1 MDGGQRALTVIPVIN
16 DDRYNDIDS
25 NNTSDVENDENE
37 NEDDDDIDISNY
49 SKLFFPKGGHRLQL
63 RSSLESSSMQ
73 MTSRLQ
79 NSVNNNENRSQARVD
94 CLH

>member
-49 SKLFFPKGGHRLQL
+49 S
-63 RSSLESSSMQ
+63 
-73 MTSRLQ
+73 
-79 NSVNNNENRSQARVD
+79 
-94 CLH
+94 